1 MLHRFM
7 ERVEFLVGDDVDA
20 GFLQLF
26 LAEGAIILQRIA
38 LGGAADDFLS
48 LGAQGLCFLS
58 LAERVIED
66 DDVGPFG
73 VLLGVLGFC
82 HEAIGNIGFLLISYV
97 VPDFVAFLGDLPGDV
112 ADQSAE
118 GLEEKLFLFHGA
130 LGSRIL
136 QGGSG
141 GAKIIPN
148 PLRRPLRR
156 WDNRDCV
163 AKTMD
168 SLKGKIALVTGASRG
183 IGAAVAFSLAGAGAD
198 IAVNFRLRSEAA
210 AEVCTGIRKLG
221 RRALAI
227 QADVSQSDQV
237 KRMVAQVER
246 ELGAVNILVNNA
258 GMARQIKL
266 EDIAE
271 ADWEEHINVNLKS
284 AFLVTQAVLPQMR
297 VQRWGRIIN
306 ISSTAAQTGGLVGP
320 HYAAS
325 KAGMLGLTHSYAAL
339 LAKEGITANTVCLAL
354 VETDMLRSNPRATSS
369 VIPIGRFGNV
379 DEVASVVLMLA
390 ENAYM
395 TGQTVNPNGG
405 WYFS

>member
-1 MLHRFM
+1 
-7 ERVEFLVGDDVDA
+7 
-20 GFLQLF
+20 
-26 LAEGAIILQRIA
+26 
-38 LGGAADDFLS
+38 
-48 LGAQGLCFLS
+48 
-58 LAERVIED
+58 
-66 DDVGPFG
+66 
-73 VLLGVLGFC
+73 
-82 HEAIGNIGFLLISYV
+82 
-97 VPDFVAFLGDLPGDV
+97 
-112 ADQSAE
+112 
-118 GLEEKLFLFHGA
+118 
-130 LGSRIL
+130 
-136 QGGSG
+136 
-141 GAKIIPN
+141 
-148 PLRRPLRR
+148 
-156 WDNRDCV
+156 
-163 AKTMD
+163 MD
-168 SLKGKIALVTGASRG
+168 SLTGKIALVTGASRG
-183 IGAAVAFSLAGAGAD
+183 IGAAVALSLAATGVD
-198 IAVNFRLRSEAA
+198 IAVNFRSRSEE
-210 AEVCTGIRKLG
+210 AEKVCAGIRKLG
-221 RRALAI
+221 RRVLPI

-237 KRMVAQVER
+237 KEMVTQVER
-246 ELGAVNILVNNA
+246 QLGPVNILVNNA

-271 ADWEEHINVNLKS
+271 ADWDEHINVNLKS

-297 VQRWGRIIN
+297 AQRWGRIIN

>member
-1 MLHRFM
+1 M
-7 ERVEFLVGDDVDA
+7 E
-20 GFLQLF
+20 
-26 LAEGAIILQRIA
+26 
-38 LGGAADDFLS
+38 
-48 LGAQGLCFLS
+48 
-58 LAERVIED
+58 
-66 DDVGPFG
+66 
-73 VLLGVLGFC
+73 
-82 HEAIGNIGFLLISYV
+82 
-97 VPDFVAFLGDLPGDV
+97 
-112 ADQSAE
+112 
-118 GLEEKLFLFHGA
+118 
-130 LGSRIL
+130 
-136 QGGSG
+136 
-141 GAKIIPN
+141 
-148 PLRRPLRR
+148 
-156 WDNRDCV
+156 
-163 AKTMD
+163 T
-168 SLKGKIALVTGASRG
+168 LKGKLVLVTGGSRG
-183 IGAAVAFSLAGAGAD
+183 IGAAVALKLAEAGAD
-198 IAVNFRLRSEAA
+198 VAVNFRERA
-210 AEVCTGIRKLG
+210 AEAETVCGAIRKLG

-227 QADVSQSDQV
+227 QADVSRPDQV
-237 KRMVAQVER
+237 TKMVAQVEH

-271 ADWEEHINVNLKS
+271 ADWDEHINVNLKS

-297 VQRWGRIIN
+297 ARGWGRIIN

-354 VETDMLRSNPRATSS
+354 VETDMLRSNPRATST